1 MSPAIIFDLDGC
13 LVESEVLSLKAI
25 ADEAHRLGA
34 KELDPRELGKEVLG
48 LKMSRIAEWV
58 GGRAGR
64 PAPEDFAERID
75 RLLMEQYPTDLK
87 PVIGAHELLA
97 ALHREGCQ
105 MAVAT
110 GSSLAR
116 MALAL
121 RTTGIDDFFEG
132 RACSADQVANGKPA
146 PDLFLFAAQAIDRDP
161 TDCIV
166 IEDSPH
172 GVEGALA
179 AGMTPIGFVGGGHLE
194 GRRDDHA
201 ETLRRAGCVAVV
213 DRLDAFQS
221 LVLSGRFPT

>member
-1 MSPAIIFDLDGC
+1 MPPAIIFDLDGC
-13 LVESEVLSLKAI
+13 LVDSEVLSLKAI
-25 ADEAHRLGA
+25 AVEAHRLGA
-34 KELDPRELGKEVLG
+34 QDLNPRDLGKEVLG

-58 GGRAGR
+58 GNRAGR

-75 RLLMEQYPTDLK
+75 RLLMEQYPTDLN
-87 PVIGAHELLA
+87 PINGAHDLLS
-97 ALHREGCQ
+97 ALHRAGCH

-110 GSSLAR
+110 GSSKAR

-121 RTTGIDDFFEG
+121 RTTSLDGFFEG

-146 PDLFLFAAQAIDRDP
+146 PDLFLFAARAINRDP
-161 TDCIV
+161 TDCVV

-221 LVLSGRFPT
+221 LVLPGRSLT

>member
-132 RACSADQVANGKPA
+132 RSCSADQVANGKPA